1 MQSFSLIPFPAR
13 PMDVPSR
20 LRTLLCD
27 AVVSPHSRRAY
38 AKALDDF
45 LALSAANQQPICRA
59 SLMAYRTHMIAQG
72 LSASTINQRLCAM
85 RKLVSEARDNGLL
98 DAIEAE
104 RILTVPGVPEEGIR
118 LGTWLTADETRRLL
132 AVPDRSRLIG
142 KRGYAIL
149 SVLVHCALRREE
161 LARLEI
167 SRIQQREGRWVIAD
181 LVGKRKRVRTVPLP
195 APAKLAIDEWMSA
208 ARINSGPLF
217 RCLRKGGVVTEA
229 PLSAWSIWDVVVR
242 AAAAAGIERI
252 GPHDLRRTCAKL
264 CRRNGGK
271 LEQIQYL
278 MGHATLLTTEK
289 YLGGQQHI
297 GNAPNDHLNL

>member
-1 MQSFSLIPFPAR
+1 MSSLAIVRALR
-13 PMDVPSR
+13 PESTET
-20 LRTLLCD
+20 LRKMLCD

-45 LALSAANQQPICRA
+45 LALCADIRQPICRA
-59 SLMAYRTHMIAQG
+59 SLMAYRARMIDQG

-98 DAIEAE
+98 DALEAE

-149 SVLVHCALRREE
+149 STLVHCALRREE
-161 LARLEI
+161 LATLAL
-167 SRIQQREGRWVIAD
+167 SSIQQREGRWVIAD

-195 APAKLAIDEWMSA
+195 TPAKLAIDEWLSA
-208 ARINSGPLF
+208 AGIHSGPLF
-217 RCLRKGGVVTEA
+217 RCLRKGGVVTEE
-229 PLSAWSIWDVVVR
+229 PLSAWSIWDEVVR
-242 AAAAAGIERI
+242 AAAAAGIEHI

-264 CRRNGGK
+264 CRQKGGK

-278 MGHATLLTTEK
+278 LGHATLLTTEK
-289 YLGGQQHI
+289 YLGGQQNI
-297 GNAPNDHLNL
+297 SDAPNDHLDL